1 MKKKVVY
8 VNVCGQNVT
17 VDFDIVKTENV
28 GAYFYKGKLKCDLD
42 LALFLPITKTFV
54 IVNRE
59 IEILDVPLC

>member
-1 MKKKVVY
+1 MEKKVVY
-8 VNVCGQNVT
+8 LNVDGQNVT

-28 GAYFYKGKLKCDLD
+28 GAYFYKKEGSSYFRLVCFIPILKQ
-42 LALFLPITKTFV
+42 FV